1 VGNLSSICAEG
12 SDGVERNISA
22 LRINSCYPTEKCVN
36 QLHRRHV
43 MAVKSPQH
51 LNSTEKRERCA
62 LGMRVVHY
70 PTLRVNAQGVTN
82 SSRHSHELAD
92 KHCYDKTSGNDRDT
106 GGYTSI
112 LIKTER
118 HCPKWTLANR
128 EESVINPF
136 EEIESN
142 VRYYC
147 RRWPAVFSTA
157 HGATIVDEDGV
168 EYLDF
173 FAGAGVL
180 SYGHNNPLL
189 VDVAIEHLRAGKLL
203 HSLDTFTVE
212 KRSFLETMQ
221 RHVLA
226 PRNLDMVIQTVGP
239 TGATAV
245 EAALQLAQRITGNRA
260 VVGFAGSYHGMTYR
274 AASISASMAGR
285 KTSAHLKEFVALPYV
300 DHVSESDIELL
311 DRTLRAPVDGERVG
325 ALIIEPT
332 QGEGGARPF
341 DPAYLRAI
349 RELCSELGVLVIAD
363 EVQAGVG
370 RTGSFF
376 SFEGSSLDPDIVC
389 VSKAISGLGLPMALN
404 LVRRGLD
411 TWNPGEFSGT
421 FRGNNLAFATSAAML
436 ENYWADAEL
445 EKGTE
450 RRGHTVREALQ
461 TMSDNFGKGRYAVRG
476 NGLLCG
482 LDVGDTQ
489 LATDIAQAA
498 FDRRLIVETCGAGD
512 TTVKLLP
519 PIVIDED
526 QLNDGLTRLGDA
538 VAYAHASR

>member
-1 VGNLSSICAEG
+1 
-12 SDGVERNISA
+12 
-22 LRINSCYPTEKCVN
+22 
-36 QLHRRHV
+36 
-43 MAVKSPQH
+43 M
-51 LNSTEKRERCA
+51 
-62 LGMRVVHY
+62 
-70 PTLRVNAQGVTN
+70 
-82 SSRHSHELAD
+82 
-92 KHCYDKTSGNDRDT
+92 
-106 GGYTSI
+106 
-112 LIKTER
+112 
-118 HCPKWTLANR
+118 
-128 EESVINPF
+128 NPF
-136 EEIESN
+136 EQIESN

-157 HGATIVDEDGV
+157 RGSTIVDEDGV

-180 SYGHNNPLL
+180 SYGHNNPVL
-189 VDVAIEHLRAGKLL
+189 VDVAVEHLRAGKLL

-212 KRSFLETMQ
+212 KRRFLEAMQ
-221 RHVLA
+221 HRILA
-226 PRNLDMVIQTVGP
+226 PRQLDMVIQTVGP

-245 EAALQLAQRITGNRA
+245 EAALQLAQRITGHRA

-285 KTSAHLKEFVALPYV
+285 KTSAHLKEFVALPFV
-300 DHVSESDIELL
+300 DHVTESDLDLL
-311 DRTLRAPVDGERVG
+311 DQTLRSTIDGERIG
-325 ALIIEPT
+325 AVIIEPT

-341 DPAYLRAI
+341 DPAYLAAI
-349 RELCSELGVLVIAD
+349 RERCSELGILVIAD

-376 SFEGSSLDPDIVC
+376 SFEGSALDPDIVC

-404 LVRRGLD
+404 LVRRSLD
-411 TWNPGEFSGT
+411 TWSPGEFSGT

-436 ENYWADAEL
+436 ENYWSDSDL
-445 EKGTE
+445 EKDTE
-450 RRGHTVREALQ
+450 RRGLTVRAALQ
-461 TMSDNFGKGRYAVRG
+461 EISDQYGRGRFVVRG

-489 LATDIAQAA
+489 LAADIAQAA

-526 QLNDGLTRLGDA
+526 QLADGLTRLGEA
-538 VAYAHASR
+538 VAHVRASR